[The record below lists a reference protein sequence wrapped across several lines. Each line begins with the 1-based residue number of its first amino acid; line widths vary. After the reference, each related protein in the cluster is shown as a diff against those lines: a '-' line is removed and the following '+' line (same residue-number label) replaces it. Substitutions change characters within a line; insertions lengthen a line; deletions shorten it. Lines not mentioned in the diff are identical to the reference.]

1 MLQISFAKSCK
12 YHEHENERGYLPNV
26 ADAMQNERFYL
37 SPQCRSTLQNAENIA
52 NTNTTQTLLFV
63 SLLFWS
69 CWFRQFSL
77 LGFAKLY
84 EFLDFM
90 VLFVFTCSPQPKPQ
104 AQRNHK
110 HGLHRN
116 KDHNINNIN
125 SCWCV
130 PPATPPPTATTTAM
144 ATITRNYTNYN
155 TCSLSYN

>member
-1 MLQISFAKSCK
+1 MEVEVQKCCK
-12 YHEHENERGYLPNV
+12 YH
-26 ADAMQNERFYL
+26 
-37 SPQCRSTLQNAENIA
+37 LQNPAIPCNMKGSIFQMA
-52 NTNTTQTLLFV
+52 NTTQIPLFV

-77 LGFAKLY
+77 LGFAKFY

-144 ATITRNYTNYN
+144 ATTTRNYTNYN